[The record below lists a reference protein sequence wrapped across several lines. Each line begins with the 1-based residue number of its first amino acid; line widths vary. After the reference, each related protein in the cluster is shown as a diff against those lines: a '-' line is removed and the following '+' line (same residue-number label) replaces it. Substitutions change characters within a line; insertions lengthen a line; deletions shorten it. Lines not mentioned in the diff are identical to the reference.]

1 MRSRETGIAV
11 ISGLT
16 LACIIVLI
24 LRLLT
29 PAMCEM
35 AVSKLQS
42 DFTLI
47 CNEEVLSYIEKENL
61 SAEDFVT
68 VSRREDKIGAI
79 NTDMTKVNKMK
90 AALSVSIQKRLD
102 KIKTVP
108 VHLPPNGIFGL
119 GGGVEIPLS
128 VLSVNALKCDM
139 KSSFKAAGINQTRLK
154 IYADFSVSGE
164 ILIFANHQTLS
175 VSVSVP
181 VCDTV
186 IVGDV
191 PSTYLNVER
200 K

>member
-16 LACIIVLI
+16 LACLIVLV

-35 AVSKLQS
+35 AISKLQS

-61 SAEDFVT
+61 SAEDIVT
-68 VSRREDKIGAI
+68 VSRKGDKIESI
-79 NTDMTKVNKMK
+79 NTDMAKVNKMK
-90 AALSVSIQKRLD
+90 ASLSVAIQKRLD

-108 VHLPPNGIFGL
+108 VRLPPNGIFGIP
-119 GGGVEIPLS
+119 GGVNVPLS

-139 KSSFKAAGINQTRLK
+139 KSSFDAAGINQTRLK
-154 IYADFSVSGE
+154 VYADFSVSGK

-181 VCDTV
+181 LCDTV
-186 IVGDV
+186 IVGEV